1 MNKKITFVTTFITLL
16 LFSFLS
22 HAEEPNHEKYI
33 SSFTSIDEK
42 DCMTLDSD
50 DIGSIQ
56 ECESF
61 GDIGVRVVEGDIHQS
76 IILTRKNREYI
87 LNFQSTVGIG
97 FSTLGNII
105 EWRYERGKPKNIKGI
120 IVRLEVNEDP
130 ENLDKITSYLM
141 VSKITPNNICVVGKI
156 LPQVKQN
163 EFARAMLDS
172 KEELPCLKSNIKKH

>member
-1 MNKKITFVTTFITLL
+1 M
-16 LFSFLS
+16 
-22 HAEEPNHEKYI
+22 
-33 SSFTSIDEK
+33 
-42 DCMTLDSD
+42 
-50 DIGSIQ
+50 
-56 ECESF
+56 
-61 GDIGVRVVEGDIHQS
+61 
-76 IILTRKNREYI
+76 TRKNREYI

-105 EWRYERGKPKNIKGI
+105 EWRYERGKSKNIKGI